1 MERRSISII
10 TMLKKNLTCD
20 LHIYDDDQN
29 IIKDEFDFKHFFS
42 RVLWNVYSVTSAI
55 DCLFQI

>member
-10 TMLKKNLTCD
+10 TMLKKN

-42 RVLWNVYSVTSAI
+42 RVLWNVHSVTSAI